1 MRRLVAGSRVA
12 RMATI
17 DPDGRPHLVPL
28 VFAMDGDTLYSS
40 IDDKPKSTHRVRRL
54 GNIRANPDRVTVL
67 VDHYEDDWPTV
78 WWVRLRGIG
87 RILDEGDGRDRGLRL
102 LAEKYPQYRDMPPQ
116 GSVIA
121 LDVTEWRG
129 GSWRILHTLPLLPAE
144 FPPTPPRAPAPQV

>member
-1 MRRLVAGSRVA
+1 MRRLVAGARGA

-17 DPDGRPHLVPL
+17 DPDGRPHVVPL

-40 IDDKPKSTHRVRRL
+40 IDDKPKSTPRVRRL

-87 RILDEGDGRDRGLRL
+87 RILDEGAERDRGLRL

-129 GSWRILHTLPLLPAE
+129 GAGGVVPSQPAGPRS
-144 FPPTPPRAPAPQV
+144 FPPVP